1 MHFRDAREDMGPHH
15 THNRRRDIERPF
27 GSAERYADSA
37 LRYQMSL
44 SLHASSRA
52 TKPVYLLKNLR
63 HLHPHVLDM
72 QGSARQIPVSSAHKN
87 LDLNRV
93 AFDLPLKL
101 ITMSL
106 PYS

>member
-1 MHFRDAREDMGPHH
+1 MVPHH
-15 THNRRRDIERPF
+15 THSRSSNIEEPL

-52 TKPVYLLKNLR
+52 SKPVYLLKNLR

-72 QGSARQIPVSSAHKN
+72 QGSDRHIPVSSAHKN

-101 ITMSL
+101 ITVYL
-106 PYS
+106 PYPK

>member
-1 MHFRDAREDMGPHH
+1 MDPHH
-15 THNRRRDIERPF
+15 THSRSSNIEEPL

-52 TKPVYLLKNLR
+52 SKPVYLLKNLR

-72 QGSARQIPVSSAHKN
+72 QGSARHIPVSSAHKN

-101 ITMSL
+101 ITMYL
-106 PYS
+106 PYPK